1 MTESLPTSND
11 TVEIVLSGGP
21 AEISRRIRASAREL
35 LERKIKIPH
44 RDGYEH
50 FEFAAQLSS
59 AAPITFNWTMRTKI
73 AE

>member
-1 MTESLPTSND
+1 MRDNLLTGHD

-21 AEISRRIRASAREL
+21 AEITRRMRASVWDL
-35 LERKIKIPH
+35 LERKIKIPY

-50 FEFAAQLSS
+50 FEFAPGRAGS
-59 AAPITFNWTMRTKI
+59 APITFSWTMRTKI